1 MRDSVI
7 LRGGKMRTKTR
18 IRTVFLGFPKG
29 TKWPGQETDSPMFQ
43 GAYSLENTV
52 RTYSEKLSVFEH
64 EYLEFVGKDLIR
76 TESDLTGM
84 EELVKSEDGVLAFYL
99 GAGARGMKEILGW
112 GVPTIFCNAP
122 GYVNVRGEHVIPVRS
137 SNFTDVQRK
146 VRVLEAIHR
155 LKETKILYVSSS
167 ALSEEFCAQ
176 AKGKL
181 GVEIKH
187 VENRRLL
194 DARSD
199 IDEEMAKAL
208 AQKWI
213 DNAEAVIEPTEE
225 DVLEAS
231 RLYYGIKKVM
241 QEEDAHVITISCF
254 GLYIGTDLPLPCL
267 AFVQLN
273 DEGMAGVCQADINAT
288 LTQLMVGYIG
298 DRPGFV
304 ANTWVDTAT
313 DTVTYAHCLAATKM
327 AGGDGEA
334 EPYILRDHMGD
345 YRSVCFQVRMQVGK
359 RVTVASFQ
367 PFDRM
372 LISTPEI
379 VGNIHLFSL
388 PFSFFDEHN
397 CRTQIVT
404 KGVDTKKMMRETL
417 SDTGHRV
424 LFYGDWLDEVRD
436 MGKLLGFELVEEG

>member
-1 MRDSVI
+1 
-7 LRGGKMRTKTR
+7 MRTKTR
-18 IRTVFLGFPKG
+18 IRTLFLGFPKG

-43 GAYSLENTV
+43 GAYSLENRV
-52 RTYSEKLSVFEH
+52 KVYSEKLSTFEH

-76 TESDLTGM
+76 TESDLVGM
-84 EELVKSEDGVLAFYL
+84 EEAVKSEDGVLAFYL
-99 GAGARGMKEILGW
+99 GAGARGMGEVLSW
-112 GVPTIFCNAP
+112 GVPTIFCNTP
-122 GYVNVRGEHVIPVRS
+122 GYVALRGEHIIPVRS
-137 SNFTDVQRK
+137 SDFTDVQHK
-146 VRVLEAIHR
+146 AGVLEAIHR
-155 LKETKILYVSSS
+155 LKETKILYVSNGG
-167 ALSEEFCAQ
+167 LSEEFL
-176 AKGKL
+176 AKAKEKL
-181 GVEIKH
+181 GVEIKN
-187 VENRRLL
+187 VENKRLL
-194 DARSD
+194 SARDD
-199 IDEEMAKAL
+199 IDEEMAKEL

-213 DNAEAVIEPTEE
+213 DNAEAVMEPTYQ

-241 QEEDAHVITISCF
+241 EEEDANVITISCF

-288 LTQLMVGYIG
+288 LTQLMIGYIG

-304 ANTWVDTAT
+304 ANTFVDTAT
-313 DTVTYAHCLAATKM
+313 DTVTYSHCLAATKM
-327 AGGDGEA
+327 GGVCGEA

-345 YRSVCFQVRMQVGK
+345 YRSVCLQVRMKVGK
-359 RVTVASFQ
+359 KVTVGSFR

-397 CRTQIVT
+397 CRTQVVT

-436 MGKLLGFELVEEG
+436 MGKLLGFEIVEEG